1 MCLYHW
7 SDISE
12 MSAYCHHNTT
22 LSTPAAPHPPADY
35 LHLSALIWLLV
46 RIMFTT
52 GSSLIRAVVEVI
64 CLVSLSDALWKS
76 PLWSLFKGD
85 KVKKRAEVTSWEQ
98 WSPIMRNPCQNITYS
113 WKSEIQNFLML
124 NVVYVRQKYRRR
136 PADWRLRWWWSFL
149 TVRPVCVTEPVR
161 QAGLSKS
168 VQGCC
173 TNSVFG

>member
-35 LHLSALIWLLV
+35 LHLSALTWLLV

-52 GSSLIRAVVEVI
+52 GSSLIRAAVEVI
-64 CLVSLSDALWKS
+64 CLVSPSNTLWKS
-76 PLWSLFKGD
+76 PLWSLFKGG

-98 WSPIMRNPCQNITYS
+98 WET
-113 WKSEIQNFLML
+113 
-124 NVVYVRQKYRRR
+124 
-136 PADWRLRWWWSFL
+136 
-149 TVRPVCVTEPVR
+149 PVR
-161 QAGLSKS
+161 TSLIPKNLKSQISLCWMLFTCVKNIGDHRLMGFCADDDYSSLLGLFVSQSQSDKQ
-168 VQGCC
+168 V
-173 TNSVFG
+173 